1 MNVTIHSMNVGP
13 TFVRVHWQTPSFRGT
28 PGVSRY
34 VITVTQANGTANT
47 LTFFTNNDTRDFN
60 VTGLAPG
67 TMYEF
72 RVAAIS
78 EYEMIIGYSLQ
89 SDPEFVD
96 TATTGTYM
104 YSTDCY
110 WQFLFIIDL
119 QSVIDTLKLHVNNH
133 SITSLLVQIIP

>member
-1 MNVTIHSMNVGP
+1 MNVGP

-67 TMYEF
+67 TTYEF

-78 EYEMIIGYSLQ
+78 EYEMIIGYSLP

-119 QSVIDTLKLHVNNH
+119 QSVIDTLKLHVNNY
-133 SITSLLVQIIP
+133 SITSLLAKIYLDA

>member
-1 MNVTIHSMNVGP
+1 MNVGP

-28 PGVSRY
+28 PGVSHY
-34 VITVTQANGTANT
+34 VITVTQANGAANT

-67 TMYEF
+67 TTYEF

-78 EYEMIIGYSLQ
+78 EYKMIIGHGLP

-96 TATTGTYM
+96 TTNTGAY
-104 YSTDCY
+104 
-110 WQFLFIIDL
+110 
-119 QSVIDTLKLHVNNH
+119 V
-133 SITSLLVQIIP
+133 

>member
-1 MNVTIHSMNVGP
+1 MHLVIYSDFYLNFFSSCLTSPSLSVVPPSQPINVTIHSMNVGP

-67 TMYEF
+67 TTYEF

-78 EYEMIIGYSLQ
+78 EYEMIIGHGLP

-96 TATTGTYM
+96 TATTGIY
-104 YSTDCY
+104 
-110 WQFLFIIDL
+110 
-119 QSVIDTLKLHVNNH
+119 V
-133 SITSLLVQIIP
+133 